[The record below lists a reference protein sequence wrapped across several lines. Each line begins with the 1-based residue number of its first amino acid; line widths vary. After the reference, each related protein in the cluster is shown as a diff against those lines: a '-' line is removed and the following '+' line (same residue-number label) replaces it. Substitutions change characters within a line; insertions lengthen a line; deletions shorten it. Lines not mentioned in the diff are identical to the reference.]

1 MHIGHPVTRLVFAL
15 AGCLLLTPGV
25 GGAQNQ
31 SVHINDAN
39 GPLERCDQL
48 DISFDGRSALRDEE
62 TLQLPVGNEPL
73 QISSDHGGVALRSG
87 TANQHEITLCKA
99 VPDGAGADLPAI
111 RAHVNGARVEV
122 TGPAGRGWVGY
133 LLVRSPRG
141 SGVGLSTTNGP
152 VRAESFEGHLTVKS
166 TNGPIS
172 LALVTGNVAAR
183 AENGPIK
190 VDGGGGDVSVETQN
204 GPIDVRLVGTEW
216 EKGELVARA
225 QNGPLSVQVPAQY
238 HSGVDIESAGHSP
251 WSCQQGCGA
260 SDDGS
265 GVRRAHLGDGPT
277 RVRLSTVNG
286 PVKVR

>member
-25 GGAQNQ
+25 RGAQNQ
-31 SVHINDAN
+31 SVHVNDAN

-204 GPIDVRLVGTEW
+204 GPI
-216 EKGELVARA
+216 
-225 QNGPLSVQVPAQY
+225 
-238 HSGVDIESAGHSP
+238 
-251 WSCQQGCGA
+251 
-260 SDDGS
+260 
-265 GVRRAHLGDGPT
+265 RRATRSAPSGRRVSSSRGPRTVRCRFRCRRNTTPASISNPPVT
-277 RVRLSTVNG
+277 RRGRASKAAAPATMGQACGGLTSATA
-286 PVKVR
+286 PPA